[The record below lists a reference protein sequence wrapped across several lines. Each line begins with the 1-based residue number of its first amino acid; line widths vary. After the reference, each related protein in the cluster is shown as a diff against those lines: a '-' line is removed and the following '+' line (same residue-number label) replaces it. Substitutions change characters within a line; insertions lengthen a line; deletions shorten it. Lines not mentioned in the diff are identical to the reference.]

1 MVASNEE
8 RVKQGNEAMLI
19 TKHFIVTGR
28 VQGVFFRAATK
39 QKADTLN
46 LTGWVRNVDSGDVEV
61 LAVGEE
67 PALKQFEAW
76 LHRGPSAAQVIK
88 VSAETL
94 AAEQHEKFV
103 ILR

>member
-8 RVKQGNEAMLI
+8 RVKQGIEIMLM

-39 QKADTLN
+39 QKADTLQ
-46 LTGWVRNVDSGDVEV
+46 LKGWVRNLASGEVEV

-67 PALKQFEAW
+67 EALNQFEVW
-76 LHRGPSAAQVIK
+76 LHRGPRAAQVTK
-88 VSAETL
+88 VQAEIL
-94 AAEQHEKFV
+94 ATEEHAAFV
-103 ILR
+103 VLR